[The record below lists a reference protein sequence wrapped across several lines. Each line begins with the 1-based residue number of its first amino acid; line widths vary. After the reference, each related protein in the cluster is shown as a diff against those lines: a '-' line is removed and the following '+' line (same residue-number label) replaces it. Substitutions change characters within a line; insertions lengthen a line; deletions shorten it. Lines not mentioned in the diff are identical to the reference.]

1 MTTQLWSCTSVTT
14 VYHRQPWPPPAPCL
28 QVQLATVAALGE
40 ISRHISGHPSVM
52 ENLTAVYD
60 NLLDCGEHELQ
71 LAVMRALGKMAAGG
85 CGGRQQL
92 EYVVQRVQLV
102 LLAMQ
107 SSLVG
112 KRSEVQLQE
121 LAAVILSVLQA
132 AHGCEVGGRVG
143 GDAKACMASAQ
154 WVTSSCRLCAQPHS
168 SPHIITS

>member
-1 MTTQLWSCTSVTT
+1 M
-14 VYHRQPWPPPAPCL
+14 PCP

-85 CGGRQQL
+85 CGGRPQL
-92 EYVVQRVQLV
+92 GYVVQRVQRV

-121 LAAVILSVLQA
+121 LAAMILSVLQA
-132 AHGCEVGGRVG
+132 AHCCEVGGPGAGHVE
-143 GDAKACMASAQ
+143 ACCCMARAAH
-154 WVTSSCRLCAQPHS
+154 WLASCRTLPCLLPPLMQVALHGMHRSTPAS
-168 SPHIITS
+168 RC